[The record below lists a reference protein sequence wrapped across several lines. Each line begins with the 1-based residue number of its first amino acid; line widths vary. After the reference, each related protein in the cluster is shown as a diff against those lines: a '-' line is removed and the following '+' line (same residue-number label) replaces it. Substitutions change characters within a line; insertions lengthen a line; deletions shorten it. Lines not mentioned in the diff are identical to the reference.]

1 MSFHF
6 VLKRSGW
13 GYDDLYEA
21 LKTGEKTSEW
31 RDGSPHWISRL
42 LNEVGRKQLQWAH
55 ELKARNKELIKQGR
69 MKPYFLLPFPDSQW
83 KHTKARFVVGYTK
96 RPMLL
101 ADVKAIMYNSKTNQF
116 EIQIEN
122 VVELPRGM

>member
-21 LKTGEKTSEW
+21 IKNGEKTSEW
-31 RDGSPHWISRL
+31 RDASPFWISRL
-42 LNEVGRKQLQWAH
+42 FKKGAQSSVRHRIIHATG
-55 ELKARNKELIKQGR
+55 
-69 MKPYFLLPFPDSQW
+69 PLLFIHPDDH
-83 KHTKARFVVGYTK
+83 KHKTARFVVGYTK
-96 RPMLL
+96 TPMLI
-101 ADVKAIMYNSKTNQF
+101 ADVKAIYYHPKANQF

-122 VVELPRGM
+122 VVEAKENEPV